1 MPSVILI
8 TSSRKN
14 KNKFRKRITD
24 AVEFLLLPLLGKLFP
39 SSPYVKILPIF

>member
-8 TSSRKN
+8 PGLQKN

-24 AVEFLLLPLLGKLFP
+24 AVVFLLLPLLGKLFP